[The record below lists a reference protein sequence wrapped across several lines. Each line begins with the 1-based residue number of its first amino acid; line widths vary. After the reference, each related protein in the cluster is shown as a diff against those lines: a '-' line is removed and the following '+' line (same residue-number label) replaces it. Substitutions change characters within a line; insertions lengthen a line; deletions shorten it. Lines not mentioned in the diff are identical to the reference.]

1 MECSPVLEVTG
12 RCDSLS
18 HPVLHDCQA
27 VLSAHPCQLHPL
39 VAAVAGLLSMSELL
53 WTLTPFIHDHLGMR
67 QLKASGN
74 LGFIDISQRPSQA
87 PSAFLSRSATA
98 PPTPACLPGRCPC
111 TQPVGLNGCTC
122 VGKTHFFL
130 RKQQPLHGGGGGS
143 GRWGEGLHPGVR
155 SRKEGPIRSL
165 FLVFS
170 DVSFWEEHRE
180 GRKQHRG
187 AK

>member
-1 MECSPVLEVTG
+1 MFMLLPAFSLTCYHVWSSSRTRDTECSPVLEVTG

-39 VAAVAGLLSMSELL
+39 VAAVGGLLSMSELL
-53 WTLTPFIHDHLGMR
+53 WTLTLFIHDHLGMR

-98 PPTPACLPGRCPC
+98 PPPPPLPPA
-111 TQPVGLNGCTC
+111 
-122 VGKTHFFL
+122 
-130 RKQQPLHGGGGGS
+130 
-143 GRWGEGLHPGVR
+143 
-155 SRKEGPIRSL
+155 
-165 FLVFS
+165 FLVAVPVLS
-170 DVSFWEEHRE
+170 QWALTAALVWGRRTSF
-180 GRKQHRG
+180 
-187 AK
+187 